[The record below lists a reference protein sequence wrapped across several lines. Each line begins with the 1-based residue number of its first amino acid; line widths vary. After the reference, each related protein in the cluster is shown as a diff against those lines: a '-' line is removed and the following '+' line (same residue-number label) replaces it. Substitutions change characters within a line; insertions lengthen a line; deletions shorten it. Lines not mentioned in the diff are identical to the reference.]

1 MLKLLIAYLTII
13 STLLQIQASGEY
25 DKGAPSTTLDQALRS
40 SGQTLLASV
49 DLDMEQGIS
58 SETTLGYDTTNDD
71 NISVPV
77 TNDDNTS
84 VPVTNEPTSVPVRNL
99 NGTDNSIPVA
109 IIVSCGIVLCAFAYV
124 CYPRKRAIEKSTKVS
139 KSTSGNTLNLK
150 LNF

>member
-25 DKGAPSTTLDQALRS
+25 DKGAPSTTLAERS
-40 SGQTLLASV
+40 SGQVLLASE
-49 DLDMEQGIS
+49 DLEI
-58 SETTLGYDTTNDD
+58 YDTTNE
-71 NISVPV
+71 P
-77 TNDDNTS
+77 TS

-150 LNF
+150 LDF

>member
-25 DKGAPSTTLDQALRS
+25 DKGVLSTTLAERS
-40 SGQTLLASV
+40 SGQVLLASE
-49 DLDMEQGIS
+49 DLEI
-58 SETTLGYDTTNDD
+58 YDTTNEPT
-71 NISVPV
+71 SGGV
-77 TNDDNTS
+77 TNDDTTS

-139 KSTSGNTLNLK
+139 KPTSGNTLNLK
-150 LNF
+150 LDF